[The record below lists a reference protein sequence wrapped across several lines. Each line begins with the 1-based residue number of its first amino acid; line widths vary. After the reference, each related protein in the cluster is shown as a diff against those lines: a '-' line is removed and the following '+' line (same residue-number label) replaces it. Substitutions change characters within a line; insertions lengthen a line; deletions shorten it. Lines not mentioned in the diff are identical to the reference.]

1 MSVHPARKALYL
13 AVVTA
18 FIVVFCGYTPA
29 GAFNNEPVDNAL
41 LLAQQTQESAN
52 EQSKTPGDE
61 ILDPANEAV
70 EPLGLHLGLHLAQQ
84 TQESANEQSKT
95 SGDEILDPANEPVEL
110 PGLRLSLLMAQQTQ
124 KSADEQSE
132 TPREEV
138 PDQAEQDKDDEY
150 DDDEYDDDEYADDD
164 VDLISDPLIQGN
176 TDFYNFNDTMYFWVL
191 KPVARGYGFIIPEE
205 LRVAVRNVFYNIRF
219 PVRFINCLLQ
229 GKGQKATDEFSQFFL
244 NTTVGFLGI
253 ANIAAAETINIQPSK
268 EDLGQTFAVWGIGQ
282 GPYLMVPFFGPYSL
296 RHGIGAVADTV
307 FDPIF
312 WLFDD
317 LYVSLAIRAG
327 ETVNDTSMRIGEYEA
342 LKEAALDPY
351 VMIRNAYVQNRNKLI
366 AE

>member
-1 MSVHPARKALYL
+1 
-13 AVVTA
+13 
-18 FIVVFCGYTPA
+18 
-29 GAFNNEPVDNAL
+29 
-41 LLAQQTQESAN
+41 
-52 EQSKTPGDE
+52 
-61 ILDPANEAV
+61 
-70 EPLGLHLGLHLAQQ
+70 
-84 TQESANEQSKT
+84 
-95 SGDEILDPANEPVEL
+95 
-110 PGLRLSLLMAQQTQ
+110 
-124 KSADEQSE
+124 
-132 TPREEV
+132 V
-138 PDQAEQDKDDEY
+138 PDQAEQDKDDEYDDDEY

-191 KPVARGYGFIIPEE
+191 KPVSRGYGFIIPEE

-229 GKGQKATDEFSQFFL
+229 GKGKKAQYEFGQFFL
-244 NTTVGFLGI
+244 NTTVGFLGL
-253 ANIAAAETINIQPSK
+253 ANVASNYPHLQPSK

-296 RHGIGAVADTV
+296 RHGLGAVSDT
-307 FDPIF
+307 FLDPIW
-312 WLFDD
+312 WLFDE
-317 LYVSLAIRAG
+317 LWVSLAIRAG

>member
-29 GAFNNEPVDNAL
+29 GAFNNEPVDLTL
-41 LLAQQTQESAN
+41 LLAQA
-52 EQSKTPGDE
+52 
-61 ILDPANEAV
+61 
-70 EPLGLHLGLHLAQQ
+70 
-84 TQESANEQSKT
+84 
-95 SGDEILDPANEPVEL
+95 
-110 PGLRLSLLMAQQTQ
+110 
-124 KSADEQSE
+124 E
-132 TPREEV
+132 TPSDEV

-150 DDDEYDDDEYADDD
+150 DDDEYDDDEYDDED

-191 KPVARGYGFIIPEE
+191 KPVSRGYGFIIPEE

-229 GKGQKATDEFSQFFL
+229 GKGKKAQYEFGQFFL

-253 ANIAAAETINIQPSK
+253 ANVASNYPHLQPSK

-282 GPYLMVPFFGPYSL
+282 GPYLMVPFLGPYSL
-296 RHGIGAVADTV
+296 RNGIGAVGDT
-307 FDPIF
+307 FLDPIF
-312 WLFDD
+312 WLFDE
-317 LYVSLAIRAG
+317 LWVSLAIRAG